1 LVLIPNGANTESFR
15 PDPQAGSVLREE
27 LGLRNKFLVVY
38 AGIHG
43 VAQGLETVLQAARL
57 LSRRLQEVPEVHFL
71 FVGEGPKKDRLLDL
85 RNKLQLNNVTML
97 PEQARSKMPAYFS
110 AADVALVPL
119 RKLELFQGAL
129 PSKMFDAWACGC
141 PVILGI
147 DGEARQVLER
157 ADAGVFVEPEDAGH
171 MARAIRE
178 LKKDPDRLRRYGEHG
193 RRFVE
198 AHYSRQ
204 QLAARLE
211 ALLRKTLEGL
221 TA

>member
-1 LVLIPNGANTESFR
+1 MDPLLSTLILILLALLGARFSFSSI
-15 PDPQAGSVLREE
+15 PVPQGP
-27 LGLRNKFLVVY
+27 
-38 AGIHG
+38 
-43 VAQGLETVLQAARL
+43 RL
-57 LSRRLQEVPEVHFL
+57 LLRTGVHFL
-71 FVGEGPKKDRLLDL
+71 FVGEGPKKDELLEL
-85 RNKLQLNNVTML
+85 RNKLGLSNLTML
-97 PEQARSKMPAYFS
+97 PEQPRSKMPAYLA

-119 RKLELFQGAL
+119 RRLELFRGAL

-141 PVILGI
+141 PVILSI

-157 ADAGVFVEPEDAGH
+157 ADAGVFVEPEDAGQ
-171 MARAIRE
+171 MAQVILQ
-178 LKKDPDRLRRYGEHG
+178 LKDDPDRLRRYGEHG

-211 ALLRKTLEGL
+211 ARLRKTIEGL